1 MKRHP
6 SNYMSN
12 QAVSN
17 QDFMFF
23 GGGVSITLF
32 KNEESNLNLLF
43 INYVYEYGK
52 YISYRMLKL
61 YKPLNYI
68 LSDTYR
74 LFTYAMQLTL

>member
-17 QDFMFF
+17 QDFMYFW
-23 GGGVSITLF
+23 GVSITLF
-32 KNEESNLNLLF
+32 KNEESDLNLLF

-52 YISYRMLKL
+52 YILYRMLKL

>member
-17 QDFMFF
+17 QDFMYFW
-23 GGGVSITLF
+23 GVSITLF
-32 KNEESNLNLLF
+32 KNEESDLNLLF